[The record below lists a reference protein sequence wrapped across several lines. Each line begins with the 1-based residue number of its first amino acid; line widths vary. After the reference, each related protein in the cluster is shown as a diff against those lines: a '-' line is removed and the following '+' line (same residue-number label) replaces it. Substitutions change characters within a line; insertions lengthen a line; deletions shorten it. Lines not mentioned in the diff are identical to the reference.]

1 MPDPFYPSVD
11 IDFIIHH
18 VKASGK
24 LAEDGII
31 KVGSTTTFVQE
42 GTSAIYRRSTLV
54 RELSP
59 GEMCLEQAIAV
70 AFKFGFL
77 IPIGEW
83 LEKNRHWKD
92 GAYIVPPKR

>member
-42 GTSAIYRRSTLV
+42 GTSAI
-54 RELSP
+54 
-59 GEMCLEQAIAV
+59 

-92 GAYIVPPKR
+92 GAYIVPPTR